1 MILVLIGTVPLI
13 IVNRII
19 LISSASNE
27 LQSRIARVQAQWNI
41 VVNQVSKSGYV
52 DNPQN
57 EVIDS
62 ELVQMANLQDGR
74 ALVVNRSFK
83 IIKDT
88 YEIDAGKYNISES
101 VLQGFNGISAV
112 EYKKGSRYIS
122 FAQPVYGA
130 DGKKVTGVSVL
141 LSSTRSLEDLSK
153 KLEDSSTDT
162 PVTFF
167 PASIS
172 YVSFMILKLRFTTSA
187 RPS

>member
-74 ALVVNRSFK
+74 ALVVNRGFRGN
-83 IIKDT
+83 
-88 YEIDAGKYNISES
+88 AG
-101 VLQGFNGISAV
+101 A
-112 EYKKGSRYIS
+112 
-122 FAQPVYGA
+122 A
-130 DGKKVTGVSVL
+130 DHAFCGLHKR
-141 LSSTRSLEDLSK
+141 RSLLI
-153 KLEDSSTDT
+153 
-162 PVTFF
+162 
-167 PASIS
+167 SI
-172 YVSFMILKLRFTTSA
+172 I
-187 RPS
+187 

>member
-112 EYKKGSRYIS
+112 E
-122 FAQPVYGA
+122 
-130 DGKKVTGVSVL
+130 
-141 LSSTRSLEDLSK
+141 
-153 KLEDSSTDT
+153 
-162 PVTFF
+162 
-167 PASIS
+167 
-172 YVSFMILKLRFTTSA
+172 
-187 RPS
+187 